1 MSVDTVTA
9 NAAAQIAGAIKQAA
23 RSTGTSFEYLLAT
36 AQIESS
42 LNPLAQAATS
52 SAKGLYQFIDQTWLG
67 TMKRAGPA
75 LGLGQYADAIVQGPD
90 GQYSVP
96 DAQARAEILKMRG
109 DPKVSAMMAGAFT
122 QNNAT
127 DLAAAINRTPTDGEL
142 YIAHFLGSDGA
153 GKLINAVASNPRA
166 NAAAMFPTAAAANR
180 PIFYDANGQPRSV
193 SEVYA
198 KLTGRF
204 ENARSA
210 MLNLGLRGTLDT
222 QPVPP
227 RKPIATA
234 TSSSV
239 QDTAAVAAAFAQAQA
254 SPPLPLPAPAPSGQP
269 LFQSM
274 FTDRIAPLTR
284 TVNSLWADTKVN
296 AAANAVPAAA
306 APTAPVA
313 PGAGPLDLF
322 TNGARD
328 PRGLFGNGKV

>member
-9 NAAAQIAGAIKQAA
+9 NAAAQVAGAIKQAA
-23 RSTGTSFEYLLAT
+23 RTTGASFEYLLAT

-75 LGLGQYADAIVQGPD
+75 LGLGQYADAIVQGAD

-180 PIFYDANGQPRSV
+180 TIFYDANGQARSV

-204 ENARSA
+204 ENARAA
-210 MLNLGLRGTLDT
+210 MLNLGLRGTLDA
-222 QPVPP
+222 QPAPP

-254 SPPLPLPAPAPSGQP
+254 NPPLPLPAPAPSGPP

-274 FTDRIAPLTR
+274 FTDRVAPLTR

-296 AAANAVPAAA
+296 AAASAVPAAA
-306 APTAPVA
+306 APAAPVA

-322 TNGARD
+322 TDGARD